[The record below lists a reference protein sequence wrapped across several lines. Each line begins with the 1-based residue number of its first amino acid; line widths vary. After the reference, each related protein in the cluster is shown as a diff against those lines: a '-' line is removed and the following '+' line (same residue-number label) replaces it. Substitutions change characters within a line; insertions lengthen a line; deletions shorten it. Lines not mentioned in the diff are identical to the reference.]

1 MFGTGIK
8 TVVGRLFESQRQPPI
23 CTYLC
28 TYNFLEACSL
38 RNHVSHSWRSK
49 ASIGFS
55 CGKPSIYVLRSSVL
69 SICQQP
75 GVFSL
80 PLFPSYLAP
89 SSSCSSLTFGV
100 FLLFHSFV
108 HPSIFSLYH
117 FFLSFIH
124 FLQFLFFYLITY
136 LFDLFS
142 VDLFSSHRSY
152 FRVRFLPSPLVTP
165 SFGRFTPLFV
175 SLILLFLSAFDLYPS
190 FAFRRLSSIL
200 SFFGFYQRGIGVLVS
215 TS

>member
-1 MFGTGIK
+1 MAFQRVYRFLVWK
-8 TVVGRLFESQRQPPI
+8 TEYI
-23 CTYLC
+23 CITQ
-28 TYNFLEACSL
+28 
-38 RNHVSHSWRSK
+38 
-49 ASIGFS
+49 
-55 CGKPSIYVLRSSVL
+55 LRSIDLPATRSLLLSSV
-69 SICQQP
+69 
-75 GVFSL
+75 
-80 PLFPSYLAP
+80 PLL
-89 SSSCSSLTFGV
+89 SCSF
-100 FLLFHSFV
+100 FILLLVNFRCLSSFSFV
-108 HPSIFSLYH
+108 CSSK
-117 FFLSFIH
+117 H
-124 FLQFLFFYLITY
+124 FLFVSFFFIIYSLSPVFFFYLITY